1 MRFLL
6 RWISNALA
14 FYLGMYLVDSLMAPR
29 FFVGAVWVAILLGL
43 FLGALNSLVRPL
55 HRMRAKPGQAW
66 GVAVATVMINAFFIQ
81 LFIWMGAPLSTTGF
95 QWVLAVSF
103 VLALLAGLINWLI
116 GFKPPKK
123 PNVITRDLRVSRE
136 ARGRDTAKAPRPRK

>member
-14 FYLGMYLVDSLMAPR
+14 FYLALYLVDSLLAPR

-43 FLGALNSLVRPL
+43 FLGVLNSLVRPL
-55 HRMRAKPGQAW
+55 HRLRAKPGQAW
-66 GVAVATVMINAFFIQ
+66 GVAVTTVLINAFVIQ
-81 LFIWMGAPLSTTGF
+81 LFMWVGTPLSATGF
-95 QWVLAVSF
+95 QWVLATALF
-103 VLALLAGLINWLI
+103 LALLAGVINWLI

>member
-1 MRFLL
+1 MRLLL
-6 RWISNALA
+6 RWISNGLA
-14 FYLGMYLVDSLMAPR
+14 FYLALYLVDSLVAPR

-55 HRMRAKPGQAW
+55 HRMRSKPGQAW
-66 GVAVATVMINAFFIQ
+66 GVAVTTMIINALVIQ
-81 LFIWMGAPLSTTGF
+81 LFMWVGAPLSATGF
-95 QWVLAVSF
+95 QWVLAT
-103 VLALLAGLINWLI
+103 ALLLTILAGVINWLI
-116 GFKPPKK
+116 GFKPPKE